1 MRRFSPPTTPGQHTT
16 ITTTAR
22 EENDDDNENW
32 KGLSEF
38 ERMRERRIAKNMQ
51 RMREM
56 GLEKIAA
63 PFRRPI
69 VNESASSS
77 SQTPRKVRPNTKRF
91 VFCPV
96 VARASNAFSIFAV
109 VFAFYSPR
117 HHNHRALLRKK
128 NADRNYLSSTKFA
141 RQKRKAV
148 LIPESQRRRTS
159 RVVKKINYAED
170 GAPTREENREQIQ
183 QRSRKNATTT
193 TTRVARRSVYSV
205 GGRVYDSEKGTTC
218 HWCRQKTVETHV
230 ECVGDECQNGTS
242 RPVQFCGM
250 CLRNRHGE
258 DIDLAVASG
267 CWLCPKC
274 RKSCGPGC
282 DLCCNCGPCRKKAG
296 LSPTHQVIRIARENG
311 FDNVHDYLVWE
322 KVGGTPESIKMRKK
336 KFKWGQW
343 VFDETLCAKCP
354 SEDEGEEKIEEVEV
368 EDDDTKN
375 EKVRKGNEEDSDGS
389 SDGDDCF
396 KIVPSSRIYTLNT
409 VNNIKF

>member
-1 MRRFSPPTTPGQHTT
+1 
-16 ITTTAR
+16 
-22 EENDDDNENW
+22 
-32 KGLSEF
+32 
-38 ERMRERRIAKNMQ
+38 
-51 RMREM
+51 
-56 GLEKIAA
+56 
-63 PFRRPI
+63 
-69 VNESASSS
+69 
-77 SQTPRKVRPNTKRF
+77 
-91 VFCPV
+91 
-96 VARASNAFSIFAV
+96 
-109 VFAFYSPR
+109 
-117 HHNHRALLRKK
+117 
-128 NADRNYLSSTKFA
+128 
-141 RQKRKAV
+141 
-148 LIPESQRRRTS
+148 
-159 RVVKKINYAED
+159 
-170 GAPTREENREQIQ
+170 
-183 QRSRKNATTT
+183 
-193 TTRVARRSVYSV
+193 
-205 GGRVYDSEKGTTC
+205 VYDSEKGTTC

-368 EDDDTKN
+368 EVEDDDTKN
-375 EKVRKGNEEDSDGS
+375 EKVRKDNEEDSDGS

>member
-1 MRRFSPPTTPGQHTT
+1 MSKINTTNTNTNNASNTNTTMRRFSPPTTPGQHTA
-16 ITTTAR
+16 AR
-22 EENDDDNENW
+22 EENDENW
-32 KGLSEF
+32 RGLSEF

-63 PFRRPI
+63 PWRPNI
-69 VNESASSS
+69 VDG
-77 SQTPRKVRPNTKRF
+77 QTPRK
-91 VFCPV
+91 
-96 VARASNAFSIFAV
+96 
-109 VFAFYSPR
+109 
-117 HHNHRALLRKK
+117 
-128 NADRNYLSSTKFA
+128 
-141 RQKRKAV
+141 KRKAV

-354 SEDEGEEKIEEVEV
+354 SEDEGEEKFEEVEV

-375 EKVRKGNEEDSDGS
+375 EKARTDNEEDSDGS

>member
-1 MRRFSPPTTPGQHTT
+1 M
-16 ITTTAR
+16 
-22 EENDDDNENW
+22 
-32 KGLSEF
+32 
-38 ERMRERRIAKNMQ
+38 
-51 RMREM
+51 
-56 GLEKIAA
+56 
-63 PFRRPI
+63 
-69 VNESASSS
+69 
-77 SQTPRKVRPNTKRF
+77 
-91 VFCPV
+91 
-96 VARASNAFSIFAV
+96 
-109 VFAFYSPR
+109 
-117 HHNHRALLRKK
+117 
-128 NADRNYLSSTKFA
+128 
-141 RQKRKAV
+141 
-148 LIPESQRRRTS
+148 
-159 RVVKKINYAED
+159 
-170 GAPTREENREQIQ
+170 
-183 QRSRKNATTT
+183 
-193 TTRVARRSVYSV
+193 
-205 GGRVYDSEKGTTC
+205 YDSEKGTTC

-343 VFDETLCAKCP
+343 VFDETCAKCP

-368 EDDDTKN
+368 EVEDDDTKN
-375 EKVRKGNEEDSDGS
+375 EKVRKDNEEDLDGS